1 MKGLIHLSDSFYRS
15 RKLVDLVENQ
25 TSYELEDSAMHIFE
39 THRRAEKVE
48 LQFGSPVL
56 ASMFQGKKVMH
67 LRDRSSFDFLPGESL
82 ILPSQEMM
90 RIDFPEAGE
99 DNPTRC
105 LAIEIS
111 EERLRSVVRLMN
123 ERMTRIDGEEWSI
136 LDYNFHFTNDHG
148 IYRILQRLVYLYT
161 ENHPSKDFFVSN
173 AVHELIV
180 RILQSNA
187 RKKYQKNA
195 KDLSGNHRLAYVVQ
209 YIRENLRNSL
219 SIKELSDKACMSE
232 SHFYKVFKQ
241 EMGMSTS
248 DFINEERIKKAVL
261 MLENPNSNLT
271 EVFLACGFTNRS
283 YFNRV
288 FKKLKGISPTS
299 YKKRFEEIS

>member
-1 MKGLIHLSDSFYRS
+1 MKSAVRLSDSFYQS
-15 RKLVDLVENQ
+15 RKLVDLIENQ

-39 THRRAEKVE
+39 THARAEKVE
-48 LQFGSPVL
+48 LQFRSPVL

-67 LRDRSSFDFLPGESL
+67 LRDKSPFEFLPGESL
-82 ILPSQEMM
+82 ILPAQEMM
-90 RIDFPEAGE
+90 CIDFPEARE

-105 LAIEIS
+105 LAMEIG
-111 EERLRSVVRLMN
+111 EDRLRYVVRLMN
-123 ERMTRIDGEEWSI
+123 ESMTRVDGEEWSM

-173 AVHELIV
+173 AVQELII
-180 RILQSNA
+180 RILQSNV
-187 RKKYQKNA
+187 RKNYVKKAQE
-195 KDLSGNHRLAYVVQ
+195 LSGSNRLAFIVK
-209 YIRENLRNSL
+209 YIRDNLRNSL
-219 SIKELSDKACMSE
+219 SVQELSEKACMSE

-248 DFINEERIKKAVL
+248 DFINEERIKKAVH
-261 MLENPNSNLT
+261 MLEDPRCNLT

-288 FKKLKGISPTS
+288 FKRLKGISPSS
-299 YKKRFEEIS
+299 YRKRFAEI